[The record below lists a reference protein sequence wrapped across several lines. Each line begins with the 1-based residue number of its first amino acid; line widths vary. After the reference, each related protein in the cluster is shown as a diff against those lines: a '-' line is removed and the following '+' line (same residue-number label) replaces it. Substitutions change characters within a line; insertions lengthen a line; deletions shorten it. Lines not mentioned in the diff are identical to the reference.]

1 MKNKAFE
8 LEHLPDIS
16 DTISEKT
23 KQIRQEI
30 IDNYIYLKDN
40 SLSVLNCCANNLII
54 KPLTFFNLFFYIEM
68 FLKTKL
74 ILETYL
80 SLEEVENYGHD
91 IYRMMYYLS
100 ENNNINFQGFKYLIN
115 KIKSK
120 SDERLDF
127 AKYYNFKYN
136 KEIGNSKLIFNT
148 QLTKLDLKTIK
159 EVIEWLDLHI

>member
-1 MKNKAFE
+1 
-8 LEHLPDIS
+8 
-16 DTISEKT
+16 
-23 KQIRQEI
+23 
-30 IDNYIYLKDN
+30 
-40 SLSVLNCCANNLII
+40 
-54 KPLTFFNLFFYIEM
+54 M

-80 SLEEVENYGHD
+80 SLEEIENYGHD
-91 IYRMMYYLS
+91 IYRMMYNLS

-127 AKYYNFKYN
+127 SKYYNFKYN
-136 KEIGNSKLIFNT
+136 KEIGNSKLIFDN

>member
-8 LEHLPDIS
+8 LEYLPDIS

-40 SLSVLNCCANNLII
+40 SLYILNCCTNNLII
-54 KPLTFFNLFFYIEM
+54 KPLTFFNLFFYIEI

-80 SLEEVENYGHD
+80 SLEEIENYGHD
-91 IYRMMYYLS
+91 IYRMIHYLS

-120 SDERLDF
+120 NDDRLDF
-127 AKYYNFKYN
+127 SKYYNFKYN
-136 KEIGNSKLIFNT
+136 KEIGNNKLIFNN

-159 EVIEWLDLHI
+159 DVIEWLDLHI